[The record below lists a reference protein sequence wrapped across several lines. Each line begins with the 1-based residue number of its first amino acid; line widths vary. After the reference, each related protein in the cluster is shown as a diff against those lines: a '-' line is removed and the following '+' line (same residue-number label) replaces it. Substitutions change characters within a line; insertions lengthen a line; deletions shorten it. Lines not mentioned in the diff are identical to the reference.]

1 MAGGEGP
8 ACNEI
13 LLFCILYRLNV
24 TVHVISRQEDTLG
37 VTLNLANESA
47 PTDPWRAKLE
57 APMTSAA
64 HVIAFVCGS
73 GPLRL
78 KRDLSLLSLAPIKE
92 LRSFLAIPS
101 LCLDVLVGT

>member
-37 VTLNLANESA
+37 VTLNLAELKARPQILGA
-47 PTDPWRAKLE
+47 PTANLQ
-57 APMTSAA
+57 
-64 HVIAFVCGS
+64 
-73 GPLRL
+73 
-78 KRDLSLLSLAPIKE
+78 
-92 LRSFLAIPS
+92 
-101 LCLDVLVGT
+101 